1 MPEHSRDYIMH
12 VAKSSHGTFSRPR
25 AVPTYLPTLASDR
38 ALQKLYTMLPYFPNL
53 LQDRD
58 FLNLFKLPATTFSLY
73 FHYALRSRCRKRS
86 FSIYFRQVGTGR

>member
-12 VAKSSHGTFSRPR
+12 AAKSAYGTFSRPR
-25 AVPTYLPTLASDR
+25 AIPTYLPTYLSILSSTAKAIYD
-38 ALQKLYTMLPYFPNL
+38 ATYFPNL

-58 FLNLFKLPATTFSLY
+58 LTTFSLY

-86 FSIYFRQVGTGR
+86 FFNIF